1 MPKVTTPKSSP
12 VKRQQTAGSSPA
24 KLGSP
29 RKPKK
34 AIQVQDT
41 AQWRA
46 STIPENHDI
55 NKSAAIASY
64 HLNANDLQGMPFEK
78 RHTIIKINGKDT
90 IKPMYSWEKH
100 GGPEGFENHLSDKMI
115 KFYAKHGTS
124 SGKLFPKPTTYVL
137 ANDPMA

>member
-34 AIQVQDT
+34 ANQGQDT

-46 STIPENHDI
+46 STIPESHEVSTNCGTYNLFAQTLWNLSVRPPAQI

-64 HLNANDLQGMPFEK
+64 HLNANDLQGVPFEK
-78 RHTIIKINGKDT
+78 RQ
-90 IKPMYSWEKH
+90 
-100 GGPEGFENHLSDKMI
+100 
-115 KFYAKHGTS
+115 
-124 SGKLFPKPTTYVL
+124 
-137 ANDPMA
+137 